1 MNSKG
6 LNLQFLQK
14 FYVQFLQKA
23 PKNFIEVRIQN
34 RQKNEP
40 KKVYNIGIINFKR
53 EIILIIKFYM

>member
-14 FYVQFLQKA
+14 FYVQFLQIV

-34 RQKNEP
+34 RQKKRT
-40 KKVYNIGIINFKR
+40 KKVYNIEIINFKR
-53 EIILIIKFYM
+53 GINLIIKFYM